1 MKKMGFHYYPDTDHY
16 RAADFERWL
25 PKLLDLKAD
34 FIVLQAPVERAV
46 PEPFI
51 IGLKQAQ
58 IEPILHFSL
67 PADQSPGADDLAL
80 LLETYARWGVKYVI
94 FFDRPNNKDS
104 WSSSNWT
111 QTNLVECFLDVF
123 LPFAEAA
130 VMVGLVPIFPP
141 LEQGGDYWDTT
152 FLRDALEG
160 LQRRASETLLKR
172 LILSADGC
180 FNQHSLDWGSGGPER
195 WPEAQPYRTPDSSE
209 DHRGFRIVDWYLMLS
224 ETVLE
229 KKLPILLLNIHG
241 EETQSEKTVDQL
253 MRSVDLLAGVE
264 NQGSEPLPEEL
275 IGGSYWLLT
284 ADDPEI
290 SAQQVWI
297 RPDGTES
304 PAAVRLLEKI
314 QPSKPKTAV
323 EFLIP
328 HYLLLPS
335 FDWGVSDWHL
345 EVTHD
350 FIKRHQPT
358 IGFSLDEASRAEQVT
373 VLGGKEY
380 FTEKKINQLRSKG
393 CLVRRVTGD
402 GTNIASQLAAL

>member
-1 MKKMGFHYYPDTDHY
+1 MKKMGFHYYPDTNHY
-16 RAADFERWL
+16 RSADLERWV
-25 PKLLDLKAD
+25 PKLLDLKAS
-34 FIVLQAPVERAV
+34 FLVLQAPVERAV
-46 PEPFI
+46 PESFLA
-51 IGLKQAQ
+51 GLKQAQ

-67 PADQSPGADDLAL
+67 PVDQSPGADDLTL

-94 FFDRPNNKDS
+94 FFNRPNSKES
-104 WSSSNWT
+104 WSSSAWT
-111 QTNLVECFLDVF
+111 QTNLVESFLDIF
-123 LPFAEAA
+123 LPLAEAA

-172 LILSADGC
+172 LIISADGC
-180 FNQHSLDWGSGGPER
+180 FNQRSLDWGSGGPER
-195 WPEAQPYRTPDSSE
+195 WPEAQPYHTPDSSE
-209 DHRGFRIVDWYLMLS
+209 DHRGFRICDWYLKLS

-229 KKLPILLLNIHG
+229 KRLPILLLNIHG
-241 EETQSEKTVDQL
+241 ENTRTEQEVDQL
-253 MRSVDLLAGVE
+253 IRSMDLLAGVE
-264 NQGSEPLPEEL
+264 IPGSEPLPEEL
-275 IGGSYWLLT
+275 IGGSYWVLT
-284 ADDPEI
+284 ADDPETA
-290 SAQQVWI
+290 SQQAWI
-297 RPDGTES
+297 QPDGVES
-304 PAAVRLLEKI
+304 LAAVQLLQKN
-314 QPSKPKTAV
+314 QPATPKAAD

-358 IGFSLDEASRAEQVT
+358 IGFSLEVARRAEQVT
-373 VLGGKEY
+373 VLGGKDY
-380 FTEKKINQLRSKG
+380 FAEEEINQLRSRG

-402 GTNIASQLAAL
+402 GTEIASQLAAL